1 MENINEVDFEIVKEF
16 INLPLDSL
24 KQFFEHT
31 MGAECNIMLSEAV
44 MVDAVDAEVKDGSI
58 GIDVECS
65 GGVNGH
71 LMYFFSYD
79 DSDKYAMIKNK
90 AEYDNTADDD
100 KYELAMNS
108 VRQLVLD
115 ASLNLADT
123 YRMLTECEINV
134 ANAEGFSVS
143 RAADFY
149 ASTFEDG
156 EQVVLTN
163 GTLSFGDGQKI
174 AFKQLISV
182 ELAKSIVEM
191 FYNSDIQMPNSTS
204 TLGDNFPNE
213 PVESASDDF
222 AVGNIDMNNFIN
234 SEIDNMRPD
243 DQITFTNDLSSIVAP
258 VHTETPISES
268 VEHISAPKGKGNLD
282 LIMSVPVEVSVEV
295 GRTKKRIK
303 EILDFKKGTL
313 VELDRVAGEPMDI
326 FVNGKCIAK
335 GEVVVIDD
343 KFGVRI
349 TKIMKT
355 NDIFN

>member
-24 KQFFEHT
+24 KQFLERT
-31 MGAECNIMLSEAV
+31 INPECNISLSEAV
-44 MVDAVDAEVKDGSI
+44 MSDATESGVEDGSI
-58 GIDVECS
+58 GIDVECA
-65 GGVNGH
+65 GGISGH

-79 DSDKYAMIKNK
+79 DCDKIAAVCNK
-90 AEYDNTADDD
+90 SEYDTISDDD
-100 KYELAMNS
+100 KYEYVMDGIRRF
-108 VRQLVLD
+108 VMD
-115 ASLNLADT
+115 ASVNLADT
-123 YRMLTECEINV
+123 YHMLTECEINI

-149 ASTFEDG
+149 ASTFEAD

-163 GTLSFGDGQKI
+163 GTINLGEGQKV

-191 FYNSDIQMPNSTS
+191 FYNSDIQQVGNAA
-204 TLGDNFPNE
+204 TLGENFPNE
-213 PVESASDDF
+213 PVESTSDDF
-222 AVGNIDMNNFIN
+222 TVGNSDMNEFIN
-234 SEIDNMRPD
+234 KEIDNMRPEED
-243 DQITFTNDLSSIVAP
+243 ITFTNDLSAIVAP
-258 VHTETPISES
+258 VQKETPISES
-268 VEHISAPKGKGNLD
+268 VEHISAPKEKGNLD